1 MNNVALDAPSMAA
14 SVASGQTSARALLE
28 SCISRIEATD
38 ARVNAFTDKT

>member
-1 MNNVALDAPSMAA
+1 MSNIAFDALSMAA

-38 ARVNAFTDKT
+38 ASVNAFTEKP